1 MKFHKNQ
8 DQKHDNKVIVDL
20 ASTPATKKTG
30 YTFDEL
36 LKGTYLSHYETQE
49 NGKKKAIYKK
59 MNWEK
64 REPFMSFDE
73 AMDWLVK
80 HNQDNWET
88 VRDAW
93 GTFHGGNTGFPEYLI
108 EKYQPQFSPEAF
120 IRHHFNVDA
129 LGNILSARK
138 V

>member
-1 MKFHKNQ
+1 MNNNNNQ
-8 DQKHDNKVIVDL
+8 DQNIDNQIVN
-20 ASTPATKKTG
+20 ASASSPVTKKTG

-36 LKGTYLSHYETQE
+36 LKGTYLSHFETQE

-64 REPFMSFDE
+64 CEPFMSFDE
-73 AMDWLVK
+73 AMEWLVK
-80 HNQDNWET
+80 HNQDNWDT

-108 EKYQPQFSPEAF
+108 EKYQPRFSPKDF

-129 LGNILSARK
+129 QGNILSARK